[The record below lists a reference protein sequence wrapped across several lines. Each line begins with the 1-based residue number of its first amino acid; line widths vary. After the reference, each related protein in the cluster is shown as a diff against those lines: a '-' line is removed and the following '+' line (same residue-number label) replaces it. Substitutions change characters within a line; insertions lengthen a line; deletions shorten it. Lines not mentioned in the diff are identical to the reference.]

1 MKSPQKR
8 QGPTPVRGHS
18 KKRHQIDFAT
28 SDKEGE
34 DYDADSSGG
43 STIILHQRSGSSSD
57 DSLTSCKWK
66 QNFCYNMKVSN
77 ITIALDIMIYFVH

>member
-1 MKSPQKR
+1 MTIFKNLLKRLQNVKSPQKR

-18 KKRHQIDFAT
+18 KKRQIDFAT

-43 STIILHQRSGSSSD
+43 STIILHQRSGSGSD
-57 DSLTSCKWK
+57 DGLTSCKWK
-66 QNFCYNMKVSN
+66 HKN
-77 ITIALDIMIYFVH
+77 